1 MKRTTI
7 TKQFS
12 SAVLFSAMAV
22 SSVHAQE
29 ASESLIQGWNGQ
41 VILGASS
48 ITGNTEASNV
58 NAGIRFGKTVGKW
71 EHLVFGSY
79 FKGESTSLVEKED
92 VNGQPVTQSVNGED
106 IQVFTQVVEGNSD
119 RLAIGYKPR
128 YYWRP
133 RTYFFGI
140 IDYEKDK
147 PANIKLVSRQLIG
160 VGHKIFSNASGSLSV
175 EAGVGNKSLEQ
186 VIGEDV
192 SGAST
197 YFGVSYLNRV
207 NDNITFN
214 ADFRADLS
222 KDNTYSEIDL
232 GLAFKLSERMAVKL
246 SHQTRGNTDI
256 TNPQLDSPS
265 KIDTATT
272 INLVVDI

>member
-1 MKRTTI
+1 MRYTTLKKQI
-7 TKQFS
+7 TD
-12 SAVLFSAMAV
+12 AVLISVLAV

-29 ASESLIQGWNGQ
+29 AGKSFIQGWNGQ
-41 VILGASS
+41 ITLGASS
-48 ITGNTEASNV
+48 LTGNTEASNV
-58 NAGIRFGKTVGKW
+58 NAGIRLGKTVGDW

-92 VNGQPVTQSVNGED
+92 ENGQLVTKPVNGED
-106 IQVFTQVVEGNSD
+106 VQVFEQEISGNSD
-119 RLAIGYKPR
+119 RLSIGYKPR
-128 YYWRP
+128 YYWLQ

-147 PANIKLVSRQLIG
+147 PADIELSSRQLIG
-160 VGHKIFSNASGSLSV
+160 VGHKIFANASGSLSV
-175 EAGVGNKSLEQ
+175 EAGVGNKSLER
-186 VIGEDV
+186 VIEKDI
-192 SGAST
+192 SGANA
-197 YFGVSYLNRV
+197 YFGVSYLNRI

-214 ADFRADLS
+214 ADFRTDVGS
-222 KDNTYSEIDL
+222 DNTFSEIDL
-232 GLAFKLSERMAVKL
+232 GLAFKLSQRMAVKL
-246 SHQTRGNTDI
+246 AHQTRGNTEI